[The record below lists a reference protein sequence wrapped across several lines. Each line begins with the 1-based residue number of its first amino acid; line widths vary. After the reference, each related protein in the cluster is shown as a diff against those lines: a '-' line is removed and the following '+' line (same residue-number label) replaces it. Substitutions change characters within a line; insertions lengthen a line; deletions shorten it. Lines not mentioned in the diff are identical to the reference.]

1 MNTQNL
7 WLPFTA
13 FLFAPLLFGVINRVK
28 ARFAGRRGKP
38 LLQAYFDIGKL
49 FRKGMVY
56 GRTTSFVFRIAPVS
70 VLAASMSVLFF
81 VPWGNLASPLSFN
94 GDFVLAA
101 YLLGVSRFLTV
112 LAALDTGS
120 AFEGM
125 GASREVQF
133 AAFGEPTMLLGMLL
147 LAAYTGET
155 SLSSIMRSIQVDTW
169 QASNAAFVLLV
180 IAWMILLLTENARI
194 PVDDPN
200 THLELTMIHEVMV
213 LDTGG
218 PELGIMTLVSA
229 IKLFIFSALI
239 SNLIIPVRPESPSLQ
254 AAVFIGGVLLTAIA
268 VGIVESVMGRMRL
281 IRLPKLL
288 IGSTVMIA
296 TALVMKLASE

>member
-1 MNTQNL
+1 MNLNHS
-7 WLPFTA
+7 WLPLAA
-13 FLFAPLLFGVINRVK
+13 FLISPFLFGVINRVK
-28 ARFAGRRGKP
+28 AIFAGRSGRP
-38 LLQAYFDIGKL
+38 LLQSYFDIAKL

-56 GRTTSFVFRIAPVS
+56 GRTTGPIFRMAPAAVLSAVTLAVFFI
-70 VLAASMSVLFF
+70 
-81 VPWGNLASPLSFN
+81 PWGNLEGPLSFG
-94 GDFVLAA
+94 GDFLLVA
-101 YLLGVSRFLTV
+101 YLLGVARFLTV

-125 GASREVQF
+125 GASREVQL
-133 AAFGEPTMLLGMLL
+133 AAFGEPTFLLGMLL
-147 LAAYTGET
+147 LAVYTGET
-155 SLSSIMRSIQVDTW
+155 SLSGIMRSVQLDAW
-169 QASNAAFVLLV
+169 QTSEAAFVLLV

-218 PELGIMTLVSA
+218 PELGIMTLASSL
-229 IKLFIFSALI
+229 KLFIFSALI
-239 SNLIIPVRPESPSLQ
+239 SNLIIPVRPAEPGLQ
-254 AAVFIGGVLLTAIA
+254 AALFLGGVLLTAVL
-268 VGIVESVMGRMRL
+268 VGAVESIMGRMRL